1 MTIDR
6 YVGRVV
12 DIVYMDRK
20 GKITQRRI
28 DIKEVVGGRI
38 RAHCFK
44 SNGPRVFAVENVL
57 AFELVNRHATG

>member
-28 DIKEVVGGRI
+28 DIKEVVVGASGHTASSRMGRACSPSKMSW
-38 RAHCFK
+38 RL
-44 SNGPRVFAVENVL
+44 SW
-57 AFELVNRHATG
+57 